1 MGLLDFLQT
10 PKIRKL
16 QREIETLQQLL
27 TPEQSYGKSL
37 VELISQLETEEIQ
50 QKEKLT
56 TLREECYRL
65 EQTVTSLNETIQQK
79 KDELVILDQE
89 LLLQEFGLYEPI
101 YDFANSDQYKAKL
114 EENRKKQKD
123 LIKNKTGVSYY
134 DHWTVDGSRAKGRK
148 MNNDN
153 IKQIIR
159 TFNVECESIIDRL
172 TFANVESMKKR
183 INKSYDAL
191 NKMNQSNRVALKPN
205 FLQLKLEELQLAY
218 EYQVKKQEEK
228 EEQRRIKEALREQAR
243 VQKELEEQR
252 KNSLKDLK
260 HFDTALQKIKAQ
272 LQAPSLSTEEREALM
287 EKEQQLTTKVESINQ
302 QLEDIDY
309 RQTNQRAGYVYI
321 ISNIGAFG
329 ENVYKIGMTRR
340 LEPHD
345 RVHELG
351 GASVPFRF
359 DVHAM
364 IFTEDAPAL
373 ENALHKAFDSRRV
386 NLVNARREFFRVTL
400 NEIEEVVKNNFD
412 KTVSFERSP
421 LAPEF
426 RETQRL
432 RSLSKK

>member
-252 KNSLKDLK
+252 KNTLKDLK
-260 HFDTALQKIKAQ
+260 HFDTALQKLQTQ
-272 LQAPSLSTEEREALM
+272 LQKSSLSEEERSALI
-287 EKEQQLTTKVESINQ
+287 EKEQELAQKVETINE
-302 QLEDIDY
+302 QLKDIDY

-329 ENVYKIGMTRR
+329 ENIYKIGMTRR
-340 LEPHD
+340 LEPYD

-386 NLVNARREFFRVTL
+386 NLINTRREFFRVTL
-400 NEIEEVVKNNFD
+400 DEIEEVVKTNYD
-412 KTVSFERSP
+412 KTVTFERCATAS
-421 LAPEF
+421 EY

>member
-134 DHWTVDGSRAKGRK
+134 DHWTVDGSRAKGRTL
-148 MNNDN
+148 NYDN

-159 TFNVECESIIDRL
+159 TFNVEC
-172 TFANVESMKKR
+172 
-183 INKSYDAL
+183 
-191 NKMNQSNRVALKPN
+191 
-205 FLQLKLEELQLAY
+205 
-218 EYQVKKQEEK
+218 
-228 EEQRRIKEALREQAR
+228 
-243 VQKELEEQR
+243 
-252 KNSLKDLK
+252 
-260 HFDTALQKIKAQ
+260 
-272 LQAPSLSTEEREALM
+272 
-287 EKEQQLTTKVESINQ
+287 
-302 QLEDIDY
+302 
-309 RQTNQRAGYVYI
+309 
-321 ISNIGAFG
+321 
-329 ENVYKIGMTRR
+329 
-340 LEPHD
+340 
-345 RVHELG
+345 
-351 GASVPFRF
+351 
-359 DVHAM
+359 
-364 IFTEDAPAL
+364 
-373 ENALHKAFDSRRV
+373 
-386 NLVNARREFFRVTL
+386 
-400 NEIEEVVKNNFD
+400 
-412 KTVSFERSP
+412 
-421 LAPEF
+421 
-426 RETQRL
+426 
-432 RSLSKK
+432 

>member
-252 KNSLKDLK
+252 KNTLKDLK
-260 HFDTALQKIKAQ
+260 HFDTALQKLQTQ
-272 LQAPSLSTEEREALM
+272 LQKSSLSEEERSALI
-287 EKEQQLTTKVESINQ
+287 EKEQELAQKVETINE
-302 QLEDIDY
+302 QLKDIDY

-329 ENVYKIGMTRR
+329 ENIYKIGMTRR
-340 LEPHD
+340 LEPYD

-386 NLVNARREFFRVTL
+386 NLVNARREFFHVTL

>member
-1 MGLLDFLQT
+1 
-10 PKIRKL
+10 
-16 QREIETLQQLL
+16 
-27 TPEQSYGKSL
+27 
-37 VELISQLETEEIQ
+37 
-50 QKEKLT
+50 
-56 TLREECYRL
+56 
-65 EQTVTSLNETIQQK
+65 
-79 KDELVILDQE
+79 
-89 LLLQEFGLYEPI
+89 
-101 YDFANSDQYKAKL
+101 
-114 EENRKKQKD
+114 
-123 LIKNKTGVSYY
+123 
-134 DHWTVDGSRAKGRK
+134 
-148 MNNDN
+148 
-153 IKQIIR
+153 
-159 TFNVECESIIDRL
+159 
-172 TFANVESMKKR
+172 MKKR

-252 KNSLKDLK
+252 KNTLKDLK
-260 HFDTALQKIKAQ
+260 HFDTALQKLQTQ
-272 LQAPSLSTEEREALM
+272 LQKSSLSEEERSALI
-287 EKEQQLTTKVESINQ
+287 EKEQELAQKVETINE
-302 QLEDIDY
+302 QLKDIDY

-329 ENVYKIGMTRR
+329 ENIYKIGMTRR
-340 LEPHD
+340 LEPYD

-386 NLVNARREFFRVTL
+386 NLVNARREFFHVTL